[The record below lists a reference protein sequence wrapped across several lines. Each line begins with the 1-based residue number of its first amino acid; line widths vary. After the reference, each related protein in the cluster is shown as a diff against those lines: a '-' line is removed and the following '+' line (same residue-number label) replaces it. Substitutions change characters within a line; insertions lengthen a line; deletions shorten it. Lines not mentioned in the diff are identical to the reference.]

1 MVPEWVCASIEF
13 FIIFYIVFH
22 EVFIYL
28 YIYIYICNENDG
40 VPLPLLHVRIA
51 QGFVHTGKG
60 FLLLVLECIK
70 TKTQVERQSAI
81 IVHWKSSSQ
90 DYLNNSV
97 DSAVKS
103 VVNRVDSAIT

>member
-1 MVPEWVCASIEF
+1 M
-13 FIIFYIVFH
+13 
-22 EVFIYL
+22 
-28 YIYIYICNENDG
+28 
-40 VPLPLLHVRIA
+40 PLLHVRIA
-51 QGFVHTGKG
+51 QGFIHTGKG

-90 DYLNNSV
+90 DYLN

-103 VVNRVDSAIT
+103 VVNGADSAIT

>member
-1 MVPEWVCASIEF
+1 M
-13 FIIFYIVFH
+13 Y
-22 EVFIYL
+22 Y
-28 YIYIYICNENDG
+28 ENDG
-40 VPLPLLHVRIA
+40 VPLPLLQVRIA
-51 QGFVHTGKG
+51 QGLVHMGKG

-90 DYLNNSV
+90 DYLSDSA

-103 VVNRVDSAIT
+103 IVNRVDSAVI